1 MMVGPLLVALLFTA
15 RALPARQLLFWWSWS
30 RPCACIAAV
39 GTFLILKF
47 VNLFVPLRVQEEEEL
62 LGLDISQH
70 GEPAYA
76 L

>member
-1 MMVGPLLVALLFTA
+1 V
-15 RALPARQLLFWWSWS
+15 
-30 RPCACIAAV
+30 
-39 GTFLILKF
+39 ILKI
-47 VNLFVPLRVQEEEEL
+47 VNIFVPLRVQEDEEV